1 MPDKDSFV
9 APERLQVIIPYADFE
24 KMVKVVQEVDEI
36 KRQYSQLLDQY
47 AAIKFMFSE
56 CLDSIREIKEFVKD

>member
-9 APERLQVIIPYADFE
+9 APDRLQVIIPYADFE

-36 KRQYSQLLDQY
+36 KRQYAQLQDQY

>member
-9 APERLQVIIPYADFE
+9 APDRLQVIIPYADFE

-36 KRQYSQLLDQY
+36 KRQYTQLQEQY